1 MVIDRGGIMK
11 RSIVAVLSVLAV
23 ATGVGWKVAS
33 HPETSARLQDIR
45 LKQQSEH
52 SQPRVNKALA
62 GIRIRISPNDVG
74 NEVRAPSDKVPQISV
89 AVE

>member
-1 MVIDRGGIMK
+1 MK

-33 HPETSARLQDIR
+33 HPGTSARLQDIKLEQR
-45 LKQQSEH
+45 SEH

-62 GIRIRISPNDVG
+62 GIRIRIAPYDVG
-74 NEVRAPSDKVPQISV
+74 SEIRATPDKVPQIPL
-89 AVE
+89 AVD

>member
-1 MVIDRGGIMK
+1 MK
-11 RSIVAVLSVLAV
+11 RSILAVLSVLAV

-33 HPETSARLQDIR
+33 HPGTSAKLQDIR

-62 GIRIRISPNDVG
+62 GIRIRIAPNGVG
-74 NEVRAPSDKVPQISV
+74 DQVRAPADKVPQISL

>member
-1 MVIDRGGIMK
+1 MK

-33 HPETSARLQDIR
+33 HPGTSARLQDIKLEQR
-45 LKQQSEH
+45 SEH

-62 GIRIRISPNDVG
+62 GIRIRIAPNDVG
-74 NEVRAPSDKVPQISV
+74 YELRAKSDRVPQISL
-89 AVE
+89 AAE

>member
-1 MVIDRGGIMK
+1 MK
-11 RSIVAVLSVLAV
+11 RTIVAVLSVLAV

-33 HPETSARLQDIR
+33 HPGTSAGLQEIR

-74 NEVRAPSDKVPQISV
+74 SELRAPAHKVPKISV
-89 AVE
+89 VD